1 FIKFTYFILYKEAS
15 NTKELIYIFFKII
28 IINYSLL
35 KKIVFN
41 KDKLFTIKF

>member
-1 FIKFTYFILYKEAS
+1 FIKFTYFILYKKV
-15 NTKELIYIFFKII
+15 NNIKKLIYTLFKIV

-41 KDKLFTIKF
+41 KNKLFTAKF